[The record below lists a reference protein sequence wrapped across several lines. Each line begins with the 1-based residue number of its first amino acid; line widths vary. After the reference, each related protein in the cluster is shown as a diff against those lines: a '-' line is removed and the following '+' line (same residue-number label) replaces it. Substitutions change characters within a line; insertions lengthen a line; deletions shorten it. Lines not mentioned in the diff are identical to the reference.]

1 MDEKEKIRIR
11 YLRFTSLY
19 AIIVLIVIIL
29 FLRGNK
35 KTNSGGHEYDETE
48 RAAVTSDEYVYVSPV
63 DDSLSESITDTDTPV
78 YTVKSYM
85 GKIGIFTDDGK
96 LWQVLE
102 VYVKTLPEAD
112 IRLLEEGF
120 EVVGQSQ
127 LNSIIEDY
135 TE

>member
-1 MDEKEKIRIR
+1 M
-11 YLRFTSLY
+11 SLY
-19 AIIVLIVIIL
+19 ALLILVALIF
-29 FLRGNK
+29 FLSTNK
-35 KTNSGGHEYDETE
+35 KTPQ
-48 RAAVTSDEYVYVSPV
+48 AAVEQSDTAEASDTLSEYVYVTPDKTPST
-63 DDSLSESITDTDTPV
+63 ESSAETEEVV

-85 GKIGIFTDDGK
+85 GKIGIFTADGK
-96 LWQVLE
+96 LIDVLE

-120 EVVGQSQ
+120 QVVGQAE

>member
-1 MDEKEKIRIR
+1 MDNQSKIRIK
-11 YLRFTSLY
+11 YLRFMSLY
-19 AIIVLIVIIL
+19 ALLIL
-29 FLRGNK
+29 FALLFFLTTNK
-35 KTNSGGHEYDETE
+35 KTPLGTE
-48 RAAVTSDEYVYVSPV
+48 EQSDTAEISDTAWEYVYVTPDAKPSPE
-63 DDSLSESITDTDTPV
+63 SSAESEEIV

-85 GKIGIFTDDGK
+85 DKIGIFTADGK
-96 LWQVLE
+96 LVEVLE

-120 EVVGQSQ
+120 VVVGRAE

>member
-1 MDEKEKIRIR
+1 MDNESRVRIK
-11 YLRFTSLY
+11 YLRFMSLY
-19 AIIVLIVIIL
+19 ALLMLFAVIAFIST
-29 FLRGNK
+29 NK
-35 KTNSGGHEYDETE
+35 KSPQDTEPPSQATEATDTLSEYAYVTPDNTPITESSAETE
-48 RAAVTSDEYVYVSPV
+48 D
-63 DDSLSESITDTDTPV
+63 IV

-85 GKIGIFTDDGK
+85 GKIGIFTPDGK
-96 LWQVLE
+96 LFDLLE

-120 EVVGQSQ
+120 EVVGRSQ